1 MTPERRRTMHIT
13 FLGTNGWYDTDTGN
27 TVCILIRSECFDLV
41 LDAGTGF
48 AKLDRFIPAETKR
61 ELYLFLSHFHL
72 DHIMGLHTLAKFTFP
87 RGLSIWGP
95 EGTHTA
101 MGTFINTPFS
111 MPIADLSFDVE
122 LHEIPAD
129 LTLLPFPVEARPLQH
144 ASLTLGYRFTLDGKM
159 IAYCPDT
166 GYCENAVAIAQDA
179 DFLIAE
185 CAFKS
190 GENADEWP
198 HLNPETAARIA
209 REGNVKKMALVHFD
223 AERYQTL
230 QDRKEAETIARK
242 TFEHTVATLD
252 GMEID
257 V

>member
-1 MTPERRRTMHIT
+1 MRIT

-27 TVCILIRSECFDLV
+27 TVCILIRTERFDLV

-48 AKLDRFIPAETKR
+48 SKLDRSIPAGTER
-61 ELYLFLSHFHL
+61 GLYLFLSHFHL
-72 DHIMGLHTLAKFTFP
+72 DHIMGLHSLAKFNFP

-95 EGTHTA
+95 EGARTA
-101 MGTFINTPFS
+101 MGTIINTPFS
-111 MPIADLSFDVE
+111 MPLADLPFDVAI
-122 LHEIPAD
+122 HEIPAD
-129 LTLLPFPVEARPLQH
+129 IELLPFPVEARPMQH
-144 ASLTLGYRFTLDGKM
+144 SSLTLGYRFTIDGKV

-166 GYCENAVAIAQDA
+166 GYCENAVAIARDA
-179 DFLIAE
+179 DLLIAE

-190 GENADEWP
+190 GEHADNWP

-209 REGNVKKMALVHFD
+209 REGNAERLVLVHFD
-223 AERYQTL
+223 AQRYPTL
-230 QDRKEAETIARK
+230 QDRKEAETVAKK
-242 TFEHTVATLD
+242 TFEHTVAALD